1 MKWTRKEHSI
11 KVSRT
16 EGRSKGK
23 LHQNFTV
30 DNFQNLL
37 IKLTSKASGE
47 KAWVIYEFLFSL
59 NPGGKLNNAH
69 TWKNYPSLYPKSQF
83 QANSKKKW
91 WDILEAAK

>member
-1 MKWTRKEHSI
+1 MKWIRKEHSI
-11 KVSRT
+11 KVSST

-23 LHQNFTV
+23 LLQHFTV

-69 TWKNYPSLYPKSQF
+69 TWKNYPSLCPVP
-83 QANSKKKW
+83 SKFK
-91 WDILEAAK
+91 E